1 MCNACGICN
10 IKIFTWVTQIW
21 ITKSVG
27 HNLLCTAQNRMR
39 KKHVL
44 CLWCLW
50 YLLLGLFIFRT
61 VRCVDSSKLW
71 AQGPNLGSILKL
83 IHHAGC
89 LELSLI
95 YCSSD
100 ILGFSWLYM
109 RTTVTCHAK
118 LCNIQGL
125 DNVCTHMNWF
135 LPAESVLNTSKTC
148 VSISHFRQGKCEMN
162 DCLLHTLKWY
172 WVNSCVRILPLCCN
186 VFSNDVALL
195 WINPA
200 HHLNVNPQNPVQW
213 VLSEK
218 FDSPSSSMIWTAS
231 LLSERNT
238 C

>member
-1 MCNACGICN
+1 
-10 IKIFTWVTQIW
+10 
-21 ITKSVG
+21 
-27 HNLLCTAQNRMR
+27 MR
-39 KKHVL
+39 KKHIL

-61 VRCVDSSKLW
+61 VRCVDDSKLC

-95 YCSSD
+95 YCSSA

-125 DNVCTHMNWF
+125 DNVCTHTWTDF
-135 LPAESVLNTSKTC
+135 SLLNLYWIQVKR
-148 VSISHFRQGKCEMN
+148 VSISHLRQGKCEMN

-195 WINPA
+195 WINPV
-200 HHLNVNPQNPVQW
+200 HHLNVNPQNPLQW